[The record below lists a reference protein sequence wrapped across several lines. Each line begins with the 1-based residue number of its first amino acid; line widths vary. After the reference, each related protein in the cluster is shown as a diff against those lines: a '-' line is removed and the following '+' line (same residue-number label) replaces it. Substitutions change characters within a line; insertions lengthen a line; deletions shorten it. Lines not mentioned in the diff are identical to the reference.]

1 MGQWFEL
8 SVIWMIPG
16 LNDIYF
22 QKYPTHCF
30 LSFIHFRIR
39 NFFPEVA
46 YRCVSC
52 YLNDYRPKYF
62 LEIMLTEQ
70 YIYDKY
76 YSYMFHIY
84 IYIYIYTHIYIAQDN
99 IISNTFLDKRMT
111 ALSKQTKK
119 TTHFWLQI
127 LSAFIEKWKLRE
139 SFKRFSS
146 VICPKW
152 ILFFS
157 FILKLIVQSTRVYW
171 SEVYYKVWRKNIHW
185 NTNRRLL

>member
-1 MGQWFEL
+1 MKLLPEMGQWFEL

-30 LSFIHFRIR
+30 LLFIHFRIR

-84 IYIYIYTHIYIAQDN
+84 IYIYIYTYIYCPGQHYFQYIFRQKNDGPFKTNEKNYAFLIADFV
-99 IISNTFLDKRMT
+99 SFYREM
-111 ALSKQTKK
+111 K
-119 TTHFWLQI
+119 TTGKFQKI
-127 LSAFIEKWKLRE
+127 FISYL
-139 SFKRFSS
+139 
-146 VICPKW
+146 P
-152 ILFFS
+152 
-157 FILKLIVQSTRVYW
+157 
-171 SEVYYKVWRKNIHW
+171 
-185 NTNRRLL
+185 